1 MARSGDT
8 RQISDIPFISN
19 IVRNAAG
26 NIGAL
31 KHPRFF
37 NMSASISV
45 KINGRWMFVSVGLLP
60 TELCQREK
68 TVCTKTL
75 YRYVDLGL
83 LPIKNIDLPEKL
95 SRNTKQHEAGENK
108 INLGKSIEERP
119 ETELRDYSARV

>member
-1 MARSGDT
+1 
-8 RQISDIPFISN
+8 
-19 IVRNAAG
+19 
-26 NIGAL
+26 
-31 KHPRFF
+31 
-37 NMSASISV
+37 
-45 KINGRWMFVSVGLLP
+45 MFVSVWLLP

-75 YRYVDLGL
+75 YRYVGLGL
-83 LPIKNIDLPEKL
+83 LPLKNIDLPEKL